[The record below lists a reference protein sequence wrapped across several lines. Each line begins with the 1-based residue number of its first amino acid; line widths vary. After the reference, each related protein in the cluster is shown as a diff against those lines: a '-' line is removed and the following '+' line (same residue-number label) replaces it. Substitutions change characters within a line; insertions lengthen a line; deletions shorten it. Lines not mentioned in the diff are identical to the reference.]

1 MGRYRLDRCTKAFY
15 YLPPL
20 NKKRIHTKK
29 SLEYYRRKLRSNS
42 TPAEKYLW
50 SHLKSKQLDG
60 LRFQRQHSIRNYI
73 VDFYC
78 ASIGLIIELDG
89 EIHNHPEARD
99 QDERR
104 DQDLE
109 ELGFTILRFENKMVF
124 ENLEHIFEWIRD
136 VVREKSS

>member
-1 MGRYRLDRCTKAFY
+1 M
-15 YLPPL
+15 
-20 NKKRIHTKK
+20 NKKQIHTKK
-29 SLEYYRRKLRSNS
+29 YLEYYRRKLRNNS

-50 SHLKSKQLDG
+50 SHLKSKQLGG

-78 ASIGLIIELDG
+78 GSIGLIIELDG
-89 EIHNHPEARD
+89 EIHKHPEAQQRD
-99 QDERR
+99 EMREQE
-104 DQDLE
+104 LV

-136 VVREKSS
+136 VVKEKSS

>member
-1 MGRYRLDRCTKAFY
+1 MYKVVRFKIAFY
-15 YLPPL
+15 YLPTL
-20 NKKRIHTKK
+20 NKKRIHTQKA
-29 SLEYYRRKLRSNS
+29 LEYYRRKLRSNS

-60 LRFQRQHSIRNYI
+60 LRFQRQHSIHNYI

-89 EIHNHPEARD
+89 EIHNHPEAQQRDEKRD
-99 QDERR
+99 QE
-104 DQDLE
+104 LE
-109 ELGFTILRFENKMVF
+109 ELGFTVLRFENKMVF

-136 VVREKSS
+136 AEKGKSS